1 MDKKKRE
8 TRFSASEQLGP
19 DYCLHTPWKINYTF
33 PSLLKAPFCKQT
45 GAIFITKVSHS
56 DNREFITWKL
66 KGNWAELT
74 FAKTSGTV
82 TGDRGKI
89 DQ

>member
-1 MDKKKRE
+1 MDKKKE
-8 TRFSASEQLGP
+8 TRISASEQLGP

-45 GAIFITKVSHS
+45 GAILFLKYPTQTKGSS
-56 DNREFITWKL
+56 SLEKP